1 MVQNFQIIQ
10 NKPNTKNEIK
20 IQKLEEKIKC
30 LEERLL
36 FDSSENGELI
46 SITINSGDQKI
57 INYSLICK
65 NTDTINYIEKMLY
78 KKFPD
83 FPKTENYFL
92 CNGVIIDKSH
102 SLKENEIKDGDILLV
117 YKLELSQG

>member
-20 IQKLEEKIKC
+20 IQKLEEKIKS

-36 FDSSENGELI
+36 FDSPKNEKLMN
-46 SITINSGDQKI
+46 ITIKSGDQKI
-57 INYSLICK
+57 KYSLICK
-65 NTDTINYIEKMLY
+65 NTDKINDIEKMLY

-117 YKLELSQG
+117 YKLELSQS